1 MSNKL
6 VISQSWR
13 KTFYGHLALAR
24 VSNSPTVVSDTL
36 AGAAL
41 AGSIWPDARI
51 GLVAIAM
58 VLFYSA
64 GMYLN
69 DLLDYVIDCSERPER
84 PLPAGMLSRT
94 TATLAV
100 IVLFA
105 LGCSLLWLIG
115 PVPFCCGL
123 ILIALIVCYN
133 RWHKKNP
140 LSSFVMALCR
150 LMVYVIAFLSCAPR
164 TLFPLLIP
172 GELLLCYVVALTMLA
187 KAEHKPD
194 LVQLG
199 IVVMLFLPAFY
210 FVFQVPIS
218 GFCLVLLFTAWVS
231 YSLFLAYRS
240 LSCQIG
246 RTVGKLIAGIA
257 LLDGLVLA
265 AAGSIAGVVLAL
277 ASFGLTLFL
286 QRYVKGT

>member
-1 MSNKL
+1 MSNKPG
-6 VISQSWR
+6 VFPSWH

-24 VSNSPTVVSDTL
+24 ISNSPTVVSDTL

-41 AGSIWPDARI
+41 AGSLWPDAKI

-69 DLLDYVIDCSERPER
+69 DLLDYAIDCHERPER
-84 PLPAGMLSRT
+84 PLPAGTISRT
-94 TATLAV
+94 TVRLVV
-100 IVLFA
+100 IALFVL
-105 LGCSLLWLIG
+105 GSLILWLIG

-133 RWHKKNP
+133 CWHKQNP
-140 LSSFVMALCR
+140 LSPFFMALCR
-150 LMVYVIAFLSCAPR
+150 LMVYVTAFCAYAPR
-164 TLFPLLIP
+164 TLFALLIP

-187 KAEHKPD
+187 KAERKPAAIH
-194 LVQLG
+194 LG
-199 IVVMLFLPAFY
+199 IVIMLFLPALY
-210 FVFQVPIS
+210 FVLQASTV
-218 GFCLVLLFTAWVS
+218 GLGMVLLFTTWMT
-231 YSLFLAYRS
+231 YSLS
-240 LSCQIG
+240 LVHRAVPRQIG
-246 RTVGKLIAGIA
+246 RAVGQLIAGIA

-265 AAGSIAGVVLAL
+265 EAGSIAGVMLAL